1 MHIPVVAILERPQ
14 HTPLQSALSV
24 NVERLTWDS
33 LIVDMGPVAED
44 GMVSPSVAVP
54 VVVKYNIV
62 APETAEVMVRTTAVL
77 RQLGSDEAL
86 WQYDERQQVPAN
98 RLDPPPRVLTVPAPA
113 VEGTYVLEIHATWE
127 PAGGRD
133 GAGTR
138 LGRLIRRRKSSAVVS
153 SATRRV
159 SLAVVAPNPADR
171 PQTPFVSA
179 ETPLRETE
187 VDTLELAR
195 IRGSRASAWG
205 RSGVVKQ
212 GATIWSLPTEAI
224 LDAGRRESERDR
236 LRKLIGR
243 TPAELSNLG
252 PADDSGLAWSAVTLR
267 VAHPDQPHRLTVT
280 VTGGDPS
287 ALGVAVVDPGGG
299 GKGPRVLLD
308 ACVSGPP
315 ILKDGPPASFSWL
328 VWPDSPEPQ
337 LVFLNRN
344 TASPVRLGTAKL
356 IELDECLQRLRFA
369 CREHPRHGRWG
380 CT

>member
-1 MHIPVVAILERPQ
+1 M
-14 HTPLQSALSV
+14 
-24 NVERLTWDS
+24 
-33 LIVDMGPVAED
+33 
-44 GMVSPSVAVP
+44 
-54 VVVKYNIV
+54 
-62 APETAEVMVRTTAVL
+62 
-77 RQLGSDEAL
+77 
-86 WQYDERQQVPAN
+86 
-98 RLDPPPRVLTVPAPA
+98 
-113 VEGTYVLEIHATWE
+113 
-127 PAGGRD
+127 
-133 GAGTR
+133 
-138 LGRLIRRRKSSAVVS
+138 
-153 SATRRV
+153 
-159 SLAVVAPNPADR
+159 
-171 PQTPFVSA
+171 
-179 ETPLRETE
+179 
-187 VDTLELAR
+187 
-195 IRGSRASAWG
+195 
-205 RSGVVKQ
+205 KQ

-236 LRKLIGR
+236 LRSRLGR

-356 IELDECLQRLRFA
+356 IELDRVPAAAPVRLPRTPATRTMGLYLTGSHPLDRFGGGGEA
-369 CREHPRHGRWG
+369 GLTDNLEIARNLVSYVSHCSASLVVLPERLSERPRRHAPQGPGRRRPDRSRSA
-380 CT
+380 

>member
-1 MHIPVVAILERPQ
+1 MAP
-14 HTPLQSALSV
+14 
-24 NVERLTWDS
+24 
-33 LIVDMGPVAED
+33 
-44 GMVSPSVAVP
+44 VAVP

-86 WQYDERQQVPAN
+86 WQYDEREQVPAN

-159 SLAVVAPNPADR
+159 SLAVVAPNPAER

-205 RSGVVKQ
+205 D
-212 GATIWSLPTEAI
+212 P
-224 LDAGRRESERDR
+224 
-236 LRKLIGR
+236 
-243 TPAELSNLG
+243 EL
-252 PADDSGLAWSAVTLR
+252 
-267 VAHPDQPHRLTVT
+267 
-280 VTGGDPS
+280 
-287 ALGVAVVDPGGG
+287 
-299 GKGPRVLLD
+299 
-308 ACVSGPP
+308 
-315 ILKDGPPASFSWL
+315 
-328 VWPDSPEPQ
+328 
-337 LVFLNRN
+337 
-344 TASPVRLGTAKL
+344 
-356 IELDECLQRLRFA
+356 
-369 CREHPRHGRWG
+369 
-380 CT
+380 